1 MTLCTALRKMS
12 LVFSSR
18 KLRQPMIWLCHAIRF
33 LSLVVSC
40 ACSVS
45 LRFSLDRCLASSCI
59 SSRLWSF
66 CMVWILSYNR
76 SMVSSCVEISQR
88 KSSISFFRA
97 LDFPVAQPTAAF
109 RSSLPFS
116 LFSLERFS
124 LITLS
129 RSPLCR
135 SFSFAFSIRA
145 LVIFSVFCIFLFTI
159 SS

>member
-12 LVFSSR
+12 LVLSSR

-45 LRFSLDRCLASSCI
+45 LRLSSDWYLPFKFI
-59 SSRLWSF
+59 SSRWWSL
-66 CMVWILSYNR
+66 CMVWILSCNR
-76 SMVSSCVEISQR
+76 SMVSSCVETSQR

-97 LDFPVAQPTAAF
+97 FDFPVAQPTAAF

-116 LFSLERFS
+116 LFSLVSFS
-124 LITLS
+124 LIALS
-129 RSPLCR
+129 RSSLCR

-145 LVIFSVFCIFLFTI
+145 MVMFSVSYIFLFAI

>member
-1 MTLCTALRKMS
+1 MTQCTALRKMS
-12 LVFSSR
+12 LVLSSR

-45 LRFSLDRCLASSCI
+45 LQFSSDRCLASSCI

-66 CMVWILSYNR
+66 CMVWILSCNR

-97 LDFPVAQPTAAF
+97 FDFPVAQPTTFRLASFFHVQSGAF
-109 RSSLPFS
+109 LANSPIPVFTLPF
-116 LFSLERFS
+116 LF
-124 LITLS
+124 IC
-129 RSPLCR
+129 P
-135 SFSFAFSIRA
+135 FSIR
-145 LVIFSVFCIFLFTI
+145 CW
-159 SS
+159 

>member
-12 LVFSSR
+12 LVLSSR

-45 LRFSLDRCLASSCI
+45 LRFSSDLCLASSCI

-66 CMVWILSYNR
+66 CMVWILSCNR
-76 SMVSSCVEISQR
+76 SMVSSCVETSQR

-97 LDFPVAQPTAAF
+97 FDFPVAQPTAAF
-109 RSSLPFS
+109 RSSLPFPCS
-116 LFSLERFS
+116 VWSV
-124 LITLS
+124 S
-129 RSPLCR
+129 R
-135 SFSFAFSIRA
+135 
-145 LVIFSVFCIFLFTI
+145 
-159 SS
+159 